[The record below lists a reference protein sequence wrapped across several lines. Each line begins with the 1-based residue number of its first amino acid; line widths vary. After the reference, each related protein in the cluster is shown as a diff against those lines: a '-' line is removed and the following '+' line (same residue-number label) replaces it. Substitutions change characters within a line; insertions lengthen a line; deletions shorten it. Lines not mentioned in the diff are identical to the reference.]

1 MRSLRPRESPSPINL
16 ISPGS
21 YAAIVT
27 AGMIGPAAIWVSIGF
42 GLVAAI
48 TGRRRW
54 LGAAAISASVAVA
67 VLAVALLS
75 GDFSLDYVAR
85 TTSLATPW
93 PYRLAALWGGMDGSM
108 LFYAAGTLMVAVL
121 GLKSEVGVRVGALT
135 GLGLMGI
142 TIFFANPFL
151 VPDIPAVDGAGLL
164 AILQHPAMIY
174 HPPLLYL
181 GLVALIVPFGHTVD
195 LTLGSLSRLEWRSLS
210 RRWLYVSWTVL
221 TIGMAAGA
229 NWAYVELGWGGFWAW
244 DPVEN
249 TALMPWLAAT
259 IWLHSSRLEESRG
272 RARRWNVLFAGL
284 PFALSVLGV
293 YLTRSGATGSIH
305 SFAEDPVVGRIL
317 LAAAAVVALLVAVLA
332 AGSGRGEPWGGVRID
347 RDGWLALNSVLL
359 ASVLVFVTA
368 GSAYPAFAS
377 VFLGESLV
385 VDSRFFILTV
395 LPLAVLVATS
405 LAMSVGGPR
414 WRVYVV
420 LVGVSIFVT
429 VLVVGARWGVALAGA
444 ALASMVLLVAR
455 LVKTRPRGRRL
466 TAYLA
471 HIGMAVFLLAVAGSS
486 FGDDFEGSLMPGE
499 SIEVGGHIVTLLDV
513 STGEAD
519 RYIFVR
525 ATFDVDGMT
534 TLVPEIRAY
543 EDQSTPVAEP
553 ELRSTMVDD
562 VIVAVS
568 LLFPDGETVA
578 VSVFVR
584 PLVWWVWIGASLI
597 AAAGLAALVSRD
609 GAAAVPRRS
618 ARGERLRA
626 GTTTDSA
633 SR

>member
-359 ASVLVFVTA
+359 TSALVFVTA

-405 LAMSVGGPR
+405 LAMSVSGPR

>member
-359 ASVLVFVTA
+359 ASALVFVTA

-405 LAMSVGGPR
+405 LAMSVSGPR

>member
-1 MRSLRPRESPSPINL
+1 M
-16 ISPGS
+16 
-21 YAAIVT
+21 T
-27 AGMIGPAAIWVSIGF
+27 AGTIGPAAIWVSIGL

-54 LGAAAISASVAVA
+54 LAYAVLSSSIAVA
-67 VLAVALLS
+67 VLVFALLA

-108 LFYAAGTLMVAVL
+108 LFYAAATLGIALV
-121 GLKSEVGVRVGALT
+121 GLRSPVGVRVGAAT
-135 GLGLMGI
+135 GVALMAV

-151 VPDIPAVDGAGLL
+151 VPDLPAVDGSGLL

-181 GLVALIVPFGHTVD
+181 GLVALVVPFGHTVD
-195 LTLGSLSRLEWRSLS
+195 LTLGSLGRAEWRSLT
-210 RRWLYVSWTVL
+210 RRWLYLSWTVL

-259 IWLHSSRLEESRG
+259 IWLHSSRLEEGRG
-272 RARRWNVLFAGL
+272 RAMRWNVLFAGM
-284 PFALSVLGV
+284 PFAMSVMGV

-317 LAAAAVVALLVAVLA
+317 LAAAGLVALLIAILA
-332 AGSGRGEPWGGVRID
+332 AGSERGESWGLPTLD
-347 RDGWLALNSVLL
+347 RDGWLAVNSGLL
-359 ASVLVFVTA
+359 TAALLFVAA

-377 VFLGESLV
+377 LFLGQALL
-385 VDSRFFILTV
+385 VDSAFFTSTMLPIAVLIALSLALSLTGARWRTYV
-395 LPLAVLVATS
+395 ALLAVSA
-405 LAMSVGGPR
+405 A
-414 WRVYVV
+414 VV
-420 LVGVSIFVT
+420 LV
-429 VLVVGARWGVALAGA
+429 VVGARRGVPLAVA
-444 ALASMVLLVAR
+444 AFASSILAVVVLAR
-455 LVKTRPRGRRL
+455 TRPRGRRFS
-466 TAYLA
+466 AYLA
-471 HIGMAVFLLAVAGSS
+471 HIGMAVVLIAVAGSS
-486 FGDDFEGSLMPGE
+486 FGDDFEGSMRPGDE
-499 SIEVGGHIVTLLDV
+499 VEVGGHTVTLREV
-513 STGEAD
+513 TTGEAD
-519 RYIFVR
+519 RFIFVR
-525 ATFDVDGMT
+525 ATFDVDGK
-534 TLVPEIRAY
+534 TLTPEIRAY

-553 ELRSTMVDD
+553 ALMSTIVDD
-562 VIVAVS
+562 VVVAVS

-584 PLVWWVWIGASLI
+584 PLVWWVWVGAGLI
-597 AAAGLAALVSRD
+597 ALAGLVALFSRS
-609 GAAAVPRRS
+609 GAAAMLHRP
-618 ARGERLRA
+618 ATTERPPV